1 MPSGPRDTFTV
12 LGRRQWPDGMALEGM
27 AFFRATDCDDGTMVV
42 DAEDEDGGGVV
53 FVIDDVRFAEMLRSM
68 HECVFCGAGVLERAA
83 AG

>member
-27 AFFRATDCDDGTMVV
+27 AFFRATDCDDGGMVLE
-42 DAEDEDGGGVV
+42 AEDEAGRRTRRVLVAEVADELRAMHEAIFCGMGVV
-53 FVIDDVRFAEMLRSM
+53 EL
-68 HECVFCGAGVLERAA
+68 AA